1 MIDCLKEKN
10 RSFKEITASIDKFQ
24 LYCISND
31 LKCDELI
38 KFMRNLQSLRSFDVA
53 HRKSSDIKKRVQF
66 LEYFDYYDKTQQ
78 DVLENIFSNW
88 IVFLQKLV
96 TQL

>member
-1 MIDCLKEKN
+1 
-10 RSFKEITASIDKFQ
+10 
-24 LYCISND
+24 
-31 LKCDELI
+31 
-38 KFMRNLQSLRSFDVA
+38 MRNLQSLRSFDVA